1 MDKIVYRFVY
11 NRKNHLNH
19 AGKALLQLEA
29 LLQGKRCY
37 FSTHVYLKPDQ
48 WDKRHQRIIH
58 HPLASELNRKLD
70 ELLIDTERTE
80 LLLWR
85 QGTKVT
91 LDKLKAAVARPCSLT
106 TFLNFFHTEVQA
118 ASVRE
123 STRQNQFSTWRL
135 LRRFRPSILFSE
147 LTLDLVIQFEQYL
160 QQQGFHPNTIA
171 KHMKHFKRYVNL
183 AIKRQLISVEM
194 DPFRQYR
201 IRSANTHYSFLTLEE
216 LQRLE
221 VLQLS
226 QRQFGMQHTLD
237 AFLFCCYSGLRYSDF
252 THLTAEKVTHQDQEC
267 WLSYRSVKTS
277 VEVRS
282 PLHLLFG
289 GKGVA
294 LLAKYSGR
302 EEAFFQ
308 LRSNSNVNK
317 QLGALAKLAGIEK
330 HITFHTA
337 RHTNATLLI
346 YSGVNITTVQRL
358 LGHRSV
364 RTTQG
369 YTDVMDK
376 TVILDLEQ
384 HQLPPS

>member
-11 NRKNHLNH
+11 NRKNRLNST
-19 AGKALLQLEA
+19 GKGLVQLEA

-37 FSTHVYLKPDQ
+37 FSTHLYLKPNQ
-48 WDKRHQRIIH
+48 WNKRQQCVVH
-58 HPLASELNRKLD
+58 HPLAKELNWKLS
-70 ELLIDTERTE
+70 EQLIETERIE

-85 QGTKVT
+85 QGAEVT
-91 LDKLKAAVARPCSLT
+91 LDMLKSARSNPHPCT
-106 TFLNFFHTEVQA
+106 TFLDFFRSEVKA

-123 STRQNQFSTWRL
+123 STRQNHLSTWQL
-135 LRRFRPSILFSE
+135 LYQFRSSILIYE
-147 LTLDLVIQFEQYL
+147 VNIDLIMQFEQFLHQRGYHL
-160 QQQGFHPNTIA
+160 NTIA
-171 KHMKHFKRYVNL
+171 KHMKHLKRYINL
-183 AIKRQLISVEM
+183 AIKRQLIPVELN
-194 DPFRQYR
+194 PFRQYR
-201 IRSANTHYSFLTLEE
+201 IRSATTHYSFLTLEE
-216 LQRLE
+216 LQQLE
-221 VLQLS
+221 QLQLDP
-226 QRQFGMQHTLD
+226 RQCGMQHTLD

-252 THLTAEKVTHQDQEC
+252 THLKADDVTQPDGEC
-267 WLSYRSVKTS
+267 WLSYRSVKTQ
-277 VEVRS
+277 VDVKC

-289 GKGVA
+289 GKA
-294 LLAKYSGR
+294 MELLAKYSGR
-302 EEAFFQ
+302 EEELFL

-317 QLGALAKLAGIEK
+317 QLGLLAERAGIEK

-376 TVILDLEQ
+376 TVILDLER
-384 HQLPPS
+384 HQFSPL